1 MDMNSSLTL
10 ADLRSRWN
18 EVLDLLEKSDRI
30 IWMAFFDARLAS
42 LDDSVL
48 TLDYSDSAK
57 FGGAHGYSNTR
68 VRQLELLQDAI
79 KKIFGVELEIRQIP

>member
-1 MDMNSSLTL
+1 MNTSLTL

-18 EVLDLLEKSDRI
+18 EVLDILEKNDRI

-42 LDDSVL
+42 LEESVL

-68 VRQLELLQDAI
+68 VTQLESLQEAI
-79 KKIFGVELEIRQIP
+79 KTIFNVELEIRQIP

>member
-1 MDMNSSLTL
+1 MTTSLTL

-30 IWMAFFDARLAS
+30 TWMAFFDARLAS
-42 LDDSVL
+42 LEDLVL

-57 FGGAHGYSNTR
+57 LGGAHGYSNIR
-68 VRQLELLQDAI
+68 VKQLELLQEAV
-79 KKIFGVELEIRQIP
+79 KEIFGVELEIRQIP

>member
-1 MDMNSSLTL
+1 MATSLSL

-30 IWMAFFDARLAS
+30 TWMAFFDARLAS
-42 LDDSVL
+42 LEESVL

-68 VRQLELLQDAI
+68 VKQLEMLQDAI
-79 KKIFGVELEIRQIP
+79 HEIFHVQLEIRQIP

>member
-1 MDMNSSLTL
+1 MSAHLTL

-18 EVLDLLEKSDRI
+18 EVLDILEKNDRI

-42 LDDSVL
+42 LEESVL

-57 FGGAHGYSNTR
+57 FGGAHGYSSTR
-68 VRQLELLQDAI
+68 VKQQEILQRAI
-79 KKIFGVELEIRQIP
+79 KEIFNVELEIRQVP

>member
-1 MDMNSSLTL
+1 MSAHLTL

-18 EVLDLLEKSDRI
+18 EVLDILEKNDRI

-42 LDDSVL
+42 LEESVL

-57 FGGAHGYSNTR
+57 FGGAHGYSSTR
-68 VRQLELLQDAI
+68 VKQQEILQEAI
-79 KKIFGVELEIRQIP
+79 KEIFKVELEIRQVP

>member
-1 MDMNSSLTL
+1 MSPNLTL

-18 EVLDLLEKSDRI
+18 EVLDILEKNDRI

-42 LDDSVL
+42 LEESVL

-57 FGGAHGYSNTR
+57 FGGAHGYSSTR
-68 VRQLELLQDAI
+68 VKQQEILQEAI
-79 KKIFGVELEIRQIP
+79 REIFNVELEIRQVP

>member
-1 MDMNSSLTL
+1 MSSSLTL

-18 EVLDLLEKSDRI
+18 EVLDLLEKNDRI
-30 IWMAFFDARLAS
+30 TWMAFFDARLAS
-42 LDDSVL
+42 LEESVL

-68 VRQLELLQDAI
+68 VKQLELLQEAI
-79 KKIFGVELEIRQIP
+79 KAIFKVELEIRQIP

>member
-1 MDMNSSLTL
+1 MTTSLTL

-30 IWMAFFDARLAS
+30 TWMAFFDARLAS
-42 LDDSVL
+42 LEESVL

-68 VRQLELLQDAI
+68 VKQLEMLQDAI
-79 KKIFGVELEIRQIP
+79 HEIFHVQLEIRQIP

>member
-1 MDMNSSLTL
+1 MTTPLTL
-10 ADLRSRWN
+10 VDLRLRWN
-18 EVLDLLEKSDRI
+18 EVLDLLEASDRI
-30 IWMAFFDARLAS
+30 TWMAFFDARLAS

-68 VRQLELLQDAI
+68 VKQLEALQKAI
-79 KKIFGVELEIRQIP
+79 NEIFQVQLEIRQIP

>member
-1 MDMNSSLTL
+1 MNTSLTL

-18 EVLDLLEKSDRI
+18 EVLDILEKNDRI

-42 LDDSVL
+42 LEESVL

-57 FGGAHGYSNTR
+57 FGGAHGYNNTR
-68 VRQLELLQDAI
+68 VKQLESLQEAI
-79 KKIFGVELEIRQIP
+79 KTIFNVELEIRQIP

>member
-1 MDMNSSLTL
+1 MSPNLTL

-18 EVLDLLEKSDRI
+18 EVLDILEKNDRI

-42 LDDSVL
+42 LEESVL

-57 FGGAHGYSNTR
+57 FGGAHGYSSTR
-68 VRQLELLQDAI
+68 VKQQEILQEAI
-79 KKIFGVELEIRQIP
+79 REIFNVELEIRQIP

>member
-1 MDMNSSLTL
+1 MNTSLTL

-18 EVLDLLEKSDRI
+18 EVLDILEKNDRI

-42 LDDSVL
+42 LEESVL

-57 FGGAHGYSNTR
+57 FSGAHGYSNTR
-68 VRQLELLQDAI
+68 VTQLESLQEAI
-79 KKIFGVELEIRQIP
+79 KTIFNVELEIRQIP

>member
-1 MDMNSSLTL
+1 MSANLTL

-18 EVLDLLEKSDRI
+18 EVLDILEKNDRI

-42 LDDSVL
+42 LEESVL

-57 FGGAHGYSNTR
+57 FGGAHGYSSTR
-68 VRQLELLQDAI
+68 VKQQEILQEAI
-79 KKIFGVELEIRQIP
+79 REIFNVELEIRQIP

>member
-1 MDMNSSLTL
+1 MTTSLTL

-30 IWMAFFDARLAS
+30 TWMAFFDARLAS
-42 LDDSVL
+42 LEDLVL

-68 VRQLELLQDAI
+68 VKQLEMLQDAI
-79 KKIFGVELEIRQIP
+79 HEIFHEQLEIRQIP

>member
-1 MDMNSSLTL
+1 MATSLSL

-30 IWMAFFDARLAS
+30 TWMAFFDARLAS
-42 LDDSVL
+42 LEESVL

-68 VRQLELLQDAI
+68 VKQLEMLQDAI
-79 KKIFGVELEIRQIP
+79 HEIFHEQLEIRQIP

>member
-1 MDMNSSLTL
+1 MATSLSL

-30 IWMAFFDARLAS
+30 TWMAFFDARLAS
-42 LDDSVL
+42 LEESVL

-57 FGGAHGYSNTR
+57 FGGAHGYSSTR
-68 VRQLELLQDAI
+68 VRQQELLHAAI
-79 KKIFGVELEIRQIP
+79 KEVFNVDLEIRQIP

>member
-1 MDMNSSLTL
+1 MATSLSL

-30 IWMAFFDARLAS
+30 TWMAFFDARLAS
-42 LDDSVL
+42 LEESVL

-57 FGGAHGYSNTR
+57 FGGAHGYSSTR
-68 VRQLELLQDAI
+68 IKQEELLILAI
-79 KKIFGVELEIRQIP
+79 KQVFNVDLEIRQIP

>member
-1 MDMNSSLTL
+1 MNTSLTL

-18 EVLDLLEKSDRI
+18 EVLDILEKNDRI

-42 LDDSVL
+42 LEESVL

-57 FGGAHGYSNTR
+57 FGGAHGYSSTR
-68 VRQLELLQDAI
+68 VKQQEILQEAI
-79 KKIFGVELEIRQIP
+79 REIFNVELEIRQVP

>member
-1 MDMNSSLTL
+1 MSPNLTL

-18 EVLDLLEKSDRI
+18 EVLDILEKNDRI

-42 LDDSVL
+42 LEESVL

-57 FGGAHGYSNTR
+57 FGGAHGYSSTR
-68 VRQLELLQDAI
+68 VKQQEILQEAI
-79 KKIFGVELEIRQIP
+79 SEIFNVELEIRQVP

>member
-1 MDMNSSLTL
+1 MSANLTL

-18 EVLDLLEKSDRI
+18 EVLDILEKNDRI

-42 LDDSVL
+42 LEESVL

-57 FGGAHGYSNTR
+57 FGGAHGYSSTR
-68 VRQLELLQDAI
+68 VKQQEILQEAI
-79 KKIFGVELEIRQIP
+79 REIFNVELEIRQVP